1 MPVTSARPVALVS
14 GMVAGVPGQGGATWA
29 VLQYVLGLRSLGWD
43 VFLVESVPGE
53 RPGASV
59 RRYFDEVCSRFGLE
73 DRATLLPVSGEEG
86 YGLTRRRIREAARN
100 ADVLLDLA
108 GTLRAPDILEAVPV
122 RVYVDLDPGFTQL
135 WQASEGIDMRLAG
148 HTHHATVGR
157 DIGEPSCTVPD
168 LGIRWIPTLPPVS
181 LGAWPAQRDDPRF
194 AWTTLA
200 NWRAYGS
207 IEHDGR
213 HYGQK
218 AHAFRALIDLP
229 VKTGD
234 RFEVALAIHPD
245 ERRDLAALRAHG
257 WRLIA
262 PGEVSAT
269 PDTYGRFIRDSLG
282 EIGVAKTGY
291 VEADCGWFSDRSV
304 CYLASGRPV
313 VAQETGFGRRL
324 PTGLGLLPFSTV
336 DEAGAAI
343 EAVRRDYAA
352 HARAAR
358 EIAETHFDARLVL
371 ARLLDAVGVA

>member
-1 MPVTSARPVALVS
+1 MSASRPVALVS

-29 VLQYVLGLRSLGWD
+29 VLQYVLGLRALGWD
-43 VFLVESVPGE
+43 VYLVESIPGE
-53 RPGASV
+53 RPGAAV
-59 RRYFDEVCSRFGLE
+59 RTYFDRVCARFDLA
-73 DRATLLPVSGEEG
+73 DRASLLPADGDAS
-86 YGLTRRRIREAARN
+86 YGVPRRRIREAAGR

-108 GTLRAPDILEAVPV
+108 GTLRAPDILEVVPT

-157 DIGEPSCTVPD
+157 DIGRAPCPIPD
-168 LGIRWIPTLPPVS
+168 LGVRWIPTLPPVS
-181 LGAWPAQRDDPRF
+181 LDAWPAHREKPRF

-218 AHAFRALIDLP
+218 AHAFRELIDLP
-229 VKTGD
+229 RRTGE

-245 ERRDLAALRAHG
+245 ERRDLDALDAHG
-257 WRLIA
+257 WRLIPPA
-262 PGEVSAT
+262 EVSAT
-269 PDTYGRFIRDSLG
+269 PTGYGRFIRDSLG
-282 EIGVAKTGY
+282 EIGIAKTGY

-313 VAQETGFGRRL
+313 VAQETGFGRSL
-324 PTGLGLLPFSTV
+324 PTGLGLLAFSTV
-336 DEAGAAI
+336 EEAGAAV
-343 EAVRRDYAA
+343 EAVRRDYEA

-358 EIAETHFDARLVL
+358 EIAETHFDARHVL
-371 ARLLDAVGVA
+371 ARLLGAVGIA